1 MQKIQRFL
9 GLAAF
14 FCALLALVSGH
25 ASARSG
31 GGGSGGGGTDPGVP
45 SAPPLIF
52 DYTPAVN
59 AVTPS
64 WSGDSTITNPIPG
77 YYTYAILSL
86 SIKAKSLNLP
96 DNTPLYVTAYMSNQ
110 ATGESLPPVNV
121 LGMAVLSKTGQ
132 LKSKTYILNPNYQL
146 VVRQLDRVVI
156 TTADGT
162 IVATCHP

>member
-31 GGGSGGGGTDPGVP
+31 GGGSSGGGTDPGVP

-52 DYTPAVN
+52 DYTPAFN
-59 AVTPS
+59 GVTPT
-64 WSGDSTITNPIPG
+64 WTGDSLITNATPG
-77 YYTYAILSL
+77 YYSYAVLSL
-86 SIKAKSLNLP
+86 NIKAKSLNLP
-96 DNTPLYVTAYMSNQ
+96 DNTPLYVTAYMTNQ

-121 LGMAVLSKTGQ
+121 LGMTVLSKTGQ
-132 LKSKTYILNPNYQL
+132 LKSKTSILNASYQL
-146 VVRQLDRVVI
+146 IVRQLNSVVI

-162 IVATCHP
+162 IIATCHP